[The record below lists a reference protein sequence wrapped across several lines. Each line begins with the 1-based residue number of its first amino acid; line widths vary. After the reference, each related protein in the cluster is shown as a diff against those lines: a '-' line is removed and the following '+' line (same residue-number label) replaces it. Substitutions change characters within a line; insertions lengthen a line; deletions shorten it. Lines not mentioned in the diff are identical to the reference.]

1 MNARLSH
8 FAVLIFGLFSMVSVN
23 AAYLAYAVGENSEIP
38 LPSNI
43 DRIDAKY
50 LVNLKWGAYA
60 GSKARMAVLEVDNN
74 STSNSFTS
82 TGPNGQTTSWSY
94 EHANTVTVNGIEAIV
109 TDVMNQTGRFQL
121 VERQVL
127 GSVLGEQDL
136 ATSGRV
142 AKPSAARTGKVLGA
156 QYLVQVV
163 VTDYEANTSG
173 TNKGI
178 GGLVSKRVPLLGGLG
193 VKNSQGRV
201 GMNFRLI
208 DAETSE
214 VVFTKQIESVVKES
228 GLVVAGAGF
237 SSGGGLAGFF
247 SNYAKTPIGQA
258 VIAGINKG
266 VYELVKQIGAAPA
279 SGSVI
284 KAEGQR
290 VWVNLGSDSVAV
302 GDVLT
307 VMAKGEE
314 LIDPDTGISLG
325 SSDTEVGRIRIA
337 QAQEK
342 FSIAQVVSMQ
352 GNAKRGDQVI
362 STAIPPSIEYA
373 DSWRKPK
380 RGRF

>member
-8 FAVLIFGLFSMVSVN
+8 FALLIFGLFSVAGVN
-23 AAYLAYAVGENSEIP
+23 AAYLAYAVGEKAEIP

-50 LVNLKWGAYA
+50 LINLKWGAYA
-60 GSKARMAVLEVDNN
+60 GSKARIAVLEVDNN
-74 STSNSFTS
+74 STSTSFTS

-94 EHANTVTVNGIEAIV
+94 EHANTVPVNGIEAIV
-109 TDVMNQTGRFQL
+109 TDVMNQTGRFRL

-127 GSVLGEQDL
+127 SSVLGEQDL
-136 ATSGRV
+136 AASGRV

-201 GMNFRLI
+201 GLNFRLI

-228 GLVVAGAGF
+228 GLVVTGAGF
-237 SSGGGLAGFF
+237 SGGVGLAGFF

-266 VYELVKQIGAAPA
+266 VYEFVKQIGATPA

-342 FSIAQVVSMQ
+342 FSIAQVVTMQ

-362 STAIPPSIEYA
+362 STANPPSIEYA